1 MAAKLP
7 AMTALVTGPVPGS
20 ARQTRNY
27 RRRPVWWMLPAAAAL
42 LTGLI
47 TLALAGAALDD
58 AAIDARTGHATARV
72 LAVTSIRTL
81 VQFTAPDGKVYR
93 PDAGL
98 AYPSG
103 LQVGQLVRVEYDS
116 SDPTEHLRVAGRT
129 WVQGVAPALIILVV
143 LWALVTPVSWWL
155 RRRQARAA

>member
-1 MAAKLP
+1 MAAKLL
-7 AMTALVTGPVPGS
+7 ALSALVTGPVTGS
-20 ARQTRNY
+20 PRQTRHR
-27 RRRPVWWMLPAAAAL
+27 RRRPVWWVLPAAAAL

-81 VQFTAPDGKVYR
+81 VQFTTPDGKIYG

-116 SDPTEHLRVAGRT
+116 SDPTGHLRVAGRT
-129 WVQGVAPALIILVV
+129 WVQGVAPALIILMV
-143 LWALVTPVSWWL
+143 LWVLVAPASWWL
-155 RRRQARAA
+155 RRRQARAV